1 MPKGMQPIFTRNL
14 SGANSA
20 TFINIPQTYTDLKL
34 VVSARAASG
43 TDTAQGIY
51 MQLNGDPSLVY
62 SGVTLRN
69 ASNSANAYRSN
80 GSNAFLEFDINSSN
94 NTANNYTS
102 VEIYIPNYTSNT
114 FKQVI
119 AETAKEDN
127 SSSSFTYNI
136 IRANLYKSNA
146 PITSFQIGT
155 NISAPNFAAH
165 STATLYGI
173 SK

>member
-1 MPKGMQPIFTRNL
+1 MQPIFTRNL
-14 SGANSA
+14 SGSNQVA
-20 TFINIPQTYTDLKL
+20 FLNIPQTYTDLKL

-43 TDTAQGIY
+43 TDAAQGIY
-51 MQLNGDPSLVY
+51 MQLNSDGSAIY
-62 SGVTLRN
+62 SGTTLRN
-69 ASNSANAYRSN
+69 ASNAANAYRSN

-94 NTANNYTS
+94 NTTNNYAS
-102 VEIYIPNYTSNT
+102 VEIYIPNYTSNS

-127 SSSSFTYNI
+127 SSNTLTYNI
-136 IRANLYKSNA
+136 LRANLFRSNA
-146 PITSFQIGT
+146 PISIITIGT
-155 NISAPNFAAH
+155 NIAAPNFATH